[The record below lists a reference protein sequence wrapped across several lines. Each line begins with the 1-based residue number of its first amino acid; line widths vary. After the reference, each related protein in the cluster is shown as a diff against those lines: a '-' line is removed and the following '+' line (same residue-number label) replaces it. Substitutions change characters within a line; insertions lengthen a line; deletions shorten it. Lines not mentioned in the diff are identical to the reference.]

1 MPKKIEVH
9 DIINFKPISL
19 VGGLYKFRLKKFIKQ
34 VISNTQKSFV
44 EDRHIPNT
52 YTYTCNKAKDFTK
65 MSFKMQKFLYQ
76 CNTEISIN
84 PTNKNV

>member
-1 MPKKIEVH
+1 MSKKIEVH
-9 DIINFKPISL
+9 DIIDFKPVSL

-34 VISNTQKSFV
+34 VISNTQKAFV

-52 YTYTCNKAKDFTK
+52 NTCNKTKDFTK
-65 MSFKMQKFLYQ
+65 MSFKMQEFLYQ
-76 CNTEISIN
+76 CNNGISIN